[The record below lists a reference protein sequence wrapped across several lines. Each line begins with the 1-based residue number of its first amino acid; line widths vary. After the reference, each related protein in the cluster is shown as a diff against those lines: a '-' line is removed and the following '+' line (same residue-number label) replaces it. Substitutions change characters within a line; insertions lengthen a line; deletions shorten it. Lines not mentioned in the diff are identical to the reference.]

1 MEGMAD
7 GAIIIDTKIDTEGL
21 AEALKQLDQTVK
33 KFVDTFG
40 KQFDSMDKSV
50 EKSTRK
56 IGSAKIAPTTE
67 GIDEA
72 VRSLDILNAKIETE
86 QHLLD
91 ELHVRYGRTVSIMSE
106 TSDEAL
112 QLQKKILKAE
122 DSIAKMTRTSDSM
135 ASAIGTAEEAM
146 KDGAK
151 SADNLGDKGKK
162 ADEGLREGGK
172 GAGAFEMA
180 LGSLIA
186 RGVEKAISALADLS
200 EKTLDYRRDMA
211 MMAQNAKDSGMSLAF
226 MNDAAKYLNGTTG
239 DLDGSLEAVNSL
251 LSTGLN
257 ENQMV
262 KAVEALS
269 GAIVRFPGTYKIDS
283 LTASFQETIKS
294 GKATEQFAELL
305 GRSGQDIGEFNKK
318 MANARTESQKTNIA
332 VTALAKTGL
341 AEASEE
347 YRTINKSMVDA
358 ADAQYEYKEALAV
371 LGEVMQPIST
381 EIMREFTKMLA
392 DNKDEIS
399 QIIRFVGEFAKVLVQ
414 LLGKIVGVN
423 PVLLFLGTAIG
434 VIALSIAKFAATTW
448 IMTSAVAGGTKAL
461 SSAGPAAINAGVSF
475 ALLAL
480 EITAVATAIAFVVG
494 SIAALIS
501 AIKGVPA
508 IMINSTFENPS
519 KKIRAALDGVQERTI
534 TGYAHGTLSAAPG
547 LHWVGERGPELR
559 EFKGGEAV
567 YNTTQSLAMR
577 TIAGSAPAYQPNIFN
592 VTIDAKNVK
601 EFNDIVRIAQNRRQ
615 SIRKGYVG
623 R

>member
-33 KFVDTFG
+33 KFVDKFSGQFG
-40 KQFDSMDKSV
+40 RIDGIV
-50 EKSTRK
+50 ERAEKAAKKLK
-56 IGSAKIAPTTE
+56 IEPTTE
-67 GIDEA
+67 GIKSAIHALETLNYQIEA
-72 VRSLDILNAKIETE
+72 EQAILNE
-86 QHLLD
+86 QRISLERNQRVFGATADRVL
-91 ELHVRYGRTVSIMSE
+91 ELS
-106 TSDEAL
+106 
-112 QLQKKILKAE
+112 KKIA
-122 DSIAKMTRTSDSM
+122 IADTKIQKMVRTSTEM
-135 ASAIGTAEEAM
+135 SAAINDVETAMNDTSGAAEKLGKKSGDAEE
-146 KDGAK
+146 K
-151 SADNLGDKGKK
+151 
-162 ADEGLREGGK
+162 LRGGGK
-172 GAGAFEMA
+172 GAGAFQVA
-180 LGSLIA
+180 LGNLVS

-251 LSTGLN
+251 MSTGLN

-269 GAIVRFPGTYKIDS
+269 GAIVRFPDTYKIDT
-283 LTASFQETIKS
+283 LAASFQETIKS

-305 GRSGQDIGEFNKK
+305 GRSGQNVGDFNRQ

-332 VTALAKTGL
+332 MSALAKTGL
-341 AEASEE
+341 AETSRE
-347 YRTINKSMVDA
+347 YRENNRSLVNATN
-358 ADAQYEYKEALAV
+358 AQFEYNATLAT

-381 EIMREFTKMLA
+381 GIMREFTRILV

-399 QIIRFVGEFAKVLVQ
+399 TIITVLGEFVRGLVEVLGVVT
-414 LLGKIVGVN
+414 KI
-423 PVLLFLGTAIG
+423 PSPLLFLGIAIG
-434 VIALSIAKFAATTW
+434 SVVLAVTKFSAATLVV
-448 IMTSAVAGGTKAL
+448 SKVVAGSTKELAKV
-461 SSAGPAAINAGVSF
+461 APAAATAGTSF
-475 ALLAL
+475 AMLAL
-480 EITAVATAIAFVVG
+480 EVTAVATAIALVVG

-501 AIKGVPA
+501 AINGVPA

-559 EFKGGEAV
+559 EFKGGEMV

-577 TIAGSAPAYQPNIFN
+577 AIEGSVPTYHTENYYINIEP
-592 VTIDAKNVK
+592 KNIK

-615 SIRKGYVG
+615 NMRKGYVG